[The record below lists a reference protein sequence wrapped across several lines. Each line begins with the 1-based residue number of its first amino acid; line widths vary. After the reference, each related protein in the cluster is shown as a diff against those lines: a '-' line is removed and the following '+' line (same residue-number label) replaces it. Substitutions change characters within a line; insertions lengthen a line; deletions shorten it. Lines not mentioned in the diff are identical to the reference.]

1 MAPATA
7 GAVLFSVS
15 SFSGF
20 AASGSSPGGAMP
32 RVKTL
37 GISFGCPPSARA
49 EEDNSKARCRF
60 TDVGPSRLH
69 ARR

>member
-1 MAPATA
+1 MAPANA
-7 GAVLFSVS
+7 EPFFEVS

-37 GISFGCPPSARA
+37 GISLGCRTSARA
-49 EEDNSKARCRF
+49 
-60 TDVGPSRLH
+60 
-69 ARR
+69 